1 MTPFVSELIGTSVLI
16 SFGTSVVAN
25 VLLDKTKG
33 NNAGLIVIA
42 LGWAVGVF
50 VGVFISADASG
61 AHLNPAVS
69 IGLAVAGKFPWEDV
83 PGFVLAQFLGAFIG
97 SAITYLIYKDHF
109 SATKDP
115 SLKLAVFCNSP
126 AISKPSNN
134 LITEALATFIFMLS
148 ILFIQKG
155 EMKLGALDALPVALL
170 VLGIGLSMGGPTG
183 YAINPARDLGPR
195 IMHAILPIPQKG
207 ENGWGYAA
215 IPVLG
220 PVLGAILAGLLFSQL

>member
-1 MTPFVSELIGTSVLI
+1 MTPFVSELIGTSVVI
-16 SFGTSVVAN
+16 SLGTSVVAN

-42 LGWAVGVF
+42 LGWAIGVF

-69 IGLAVAGKFPWEDV
+69 VGLAVAGKFPWEDV

-97 SAITYLIYKDHF
+97 STITYLIYKDHF
-109 SATKDP
+109 SETKDP

-126 AISKPSNN
+126 AISKPFNN
-134 LITEALATFIFMLS
+134 LMTETLATFIFMLS

-207 ENGWGYAA
+207 GNGWGYAP
-215 IPVLG
+215 IPVVG